1 VAQLFSLGHIRAMQD
16 ILKRL
21 VAELHVA
28 CFKPHGFKKSGGSFI
43 RTDGVARQTLK
54 ISSSRW
60 NSADRPVSFSIYIWL
75 AFTDITHDD
84 GSPFAGSPLSTYIA
98 HLGVLAPEAP
108 PFFELTAANYESIKS
123 QLLEILPRAF
133 VEWPKHYEPVR
144 SRLKKKE
151 LLFV

>member
-1 VAQLFSLGHIRAMQD
+1 MQD

-21 VAELHVA
+21 VTELHVA
-28 CFKPHGFKKSGGSFI
+28 CFKPNGFKKTGGNFL
-43 RTDGVARQTLK
+43 RTDGLAIQKLQ

-60 NSADRPVSFSIYIWL
+60 NSANSPVQFSIYIWL
-75 AFTDITHDD
+75 AFTDITYD
-84 GSPFAGSPLSTYIA
+84 GDSPFAGSPLSTYIS
-98 HLGVLAPEAP
+98 HLYALVPNTP
-108 PFFELTAANYESIKS
+108 PFFDLTADNYESIKS

-133 VEWPKHYEPVR
+133 AEWPKHYEPVR

>member
-1 VAQLFSLGHIRAMQD
+1 MQD

-21 VAELHVA
+21 VTELHGA
-28 CFKPHGFKKSGGSFI
+28 CFKPNGFKKTGGSFI

-60 NSADRPVSFSIYIWL
+60 NSSNSPVQFSIYIWL
-75 AFTDITHDD
+75 AFTDITHDES
-84 GSPFAGSPLSTYIA
+84 SPFAGSPLSTYIT
-98 HLGVLAPEAP
+98 HLGVLVPEAP

-133 VEWPKHYEPVR
+133 VEWPKHYEQVR
-144 SRLKKKE
+144 SGLKKKE

>member
-1 VAQLFSLGHIRAMQD
+1 MLGHIRTMQD

-21 VAELHVA
+21 VKELHET
-28 CFKPHGFKKSGGSFI
+28 CFKPNGFKKSGGNFLRI
-43 RTDGVARQTLK
+43 DGLARQKLQ

-60 NSADRPVSFSIYIWL
+60 NSANGPVQFSIYIWL
-75 AFTDITHDD
+75 SFTDITYDV
-84 GSPFAGSPLSTYIA
+84 GSPFAGLPLSTYIS
-98 HLGVLAPEAP
+98 HLYALVPEAP
-108 PFFELTAANYESIKS
+108 PHYHLTADNYESIKS

-133 VEWPKHYEPVR
+133 AEWPKHYEPVR

>member
-1 VAQLFSLGHIRAMQD
+1 LQD

-21 VAELHVA
+21 VTELHGA
-28 CFKPHGFKKSGGSFI
+28 CFKPNGFKKTGGSFI

-54 ISSSRW
+54 FSSSRW
-60 NSADRPVSFSIYIWL
+60 NSTNSPVQFSIYIWL
-75 AFTDITHDD
+75 AFTDIAHDD

-98 HLGVLAPEAP
+98 HLGAIAPEAP
-108 PFFELTAANYESIKS
+108 PFFELTATNYESIKS

-133 VEWPKHYEPVR
+133 VEWPKHYEPIR